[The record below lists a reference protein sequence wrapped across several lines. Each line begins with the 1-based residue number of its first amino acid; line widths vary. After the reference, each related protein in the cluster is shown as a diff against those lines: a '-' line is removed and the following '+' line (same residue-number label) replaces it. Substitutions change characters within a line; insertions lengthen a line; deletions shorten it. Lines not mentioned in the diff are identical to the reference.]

1 MKTYFLYFHAALSCD
16 HSRSTAAM
24 SKYFLLQVTTRA
36 IEGLF
41 EPVGSLVSFSFMN
54 DQIFFLVVRLNYI

>member
-1 MKTYFLYFHAALSCD
+1 MKILKTYFLYSHAALSRD

-24 SKYFLLQVTTRA
+24 SKYILLQVTTRA

-41 EPVGSLVSFSFMN
+41 EPAGSLVYFSFMN
-54 DQIFFLVVRLNYI
+54 DLFF